1 MSDGQNIP
9 AKMMSLQ
16 LKDMNLL
23 YSSYM
28 PFLEHGGLFVQTNDV
43 FSIGDD
49 ILLAVE
55 ILNFPKLFLPKLPQT
70 VPADQSRL
78 DQSCAYFLQTQ
89 RGGAGIHKTRKLPES
104 QRPDRSRTGQ
114 HNRRQQTY
122 VYHVTPCISSIRTAT
137 SILKV

>member
-28 PFLEHGGLFVQTNDV
+28 PFLEHGALFVQTNDV

-49 ILLAVE
+49 LLLAVE
-55 ILNFPKLFLPKLPQT
+55 ILNFPKLFLPT
-70 VPADQSRL
+70 
-78 DQSCAYFLQTQ
+78 
-89 RGGAGIHKTRKLPES
+89 
-104 QRPDRSRTGQ
+104 
-114 HNRRQQTY
+114 
-122 VYHVTPCISSIRTAT
+122 
-137 SILKV
+137 KVA

>member
-1 MSDGQNIP
+1 
-9 AKMMSLQ
+9 MMSLQ

-55 ILNFPKLFLPKLPQT
+55 ILNFPKLFLPTK
-70 VPADQSRL
+70 VAWINPARTS
-78 DQSCAYFLQTQ
+78 SKPK
-89 RGGAGIHKTRKLPES
+89 GWAGIHKTRKLPES